1 MGGNQKSK
9 LTDFHTF
16 WKLIILVVV
25 AILFEG
31 AILIAAVSEPELDWS
46 TTEFTN
52 PQHER
57 MPVSDVMME
66 QDLDDL
72 EIQN

>member
-1 MGGNQKSK
+1 MGGNQKPK

-16 WKLIILVVV
+16 WKLIVLVVV

-46 TTEFTN
+46 TNDYTN

-57 MPVSDVMME
+57 VMEADAMEDDTMME
-66 QDLDDL
+66 EAAL
-72 EIQN
+72 